1 MRKHIISNVVEEM
14 VSLGESSKKLT
25 CYFWIAADV
34 DVAVANFV
42 AAVRTYCS
50 RKMIV

>member
-1 MRKHIISNVVEEM
+1 M
-14 VSLGESSKKLT
+14 VSIGESSKKLT